1 MQLRTHKNGDI
12 KSKII
17 IAGDADHYVFEQILE
32 KSKKNNNED
41 KLAWDL
47 FLAPHHCSWSF
58 FNDRPYEDNTEPK
71 DYSLEFLD
79 YKNTGANVIA
89 SSKKIENKK
98 PNPPHYSAKEE
109 YIKKVGDSKFKNT
122 AINKDEK
129 APEPLVYTIDD
140 NGFILEKAVSSASV
154 GLMGNPTPRAGR
166 N

>member
-1 MQLRTHKNGDI
+1 LG
-12 KSKII
+12 
-17 IAGDADHYVFEQILE
+17 GDADHYVFEKILE
-32 KSKKNNNED
+32 KSKINYNED
-41 KLAWDL
+41 KLEWDL

-79 YKNTGANVIA
+79 YKNVGANVIA
-89 SSKKIENKK
+89 SSKKIEDKK
-98 PNPPHYSAKEE
+98 PNPPHYPAKEE
-109 YIKKVGDSKFKNT
+109 YVKKVGESKFKNT

-140 NGFILEKAVSSASV
+140 NGFKLEKAGVAASV
-154 GLMGNPTPRAGR
+154 SIMSSSTPRAGR